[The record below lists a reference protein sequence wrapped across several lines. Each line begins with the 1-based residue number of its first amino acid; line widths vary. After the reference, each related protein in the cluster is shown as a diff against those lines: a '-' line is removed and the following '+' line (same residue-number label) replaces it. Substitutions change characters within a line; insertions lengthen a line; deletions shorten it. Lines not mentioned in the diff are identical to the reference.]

1 MLQGEMMDAKKYDD
15 IMRQAIQSEI
25 EAQKFYA
32 DVAAKVNDSHLK
44 EMFAGFVKEEK
55 RHERI
60 LEGFRA
66 RGAGHL
72 HFKDAP
78 DFKVAETIE
87 TPIPS
92 VDMRPADALAL
103 AVKNEEIAMKHYN
116 ELAAACSDAEQA
128 AVFEELAAMERDH
141 KHQMETAFMDV
152 GYPEVW

>member
-1 MLQGEMMDAKKYDD
+1 MDASTYDR

-32 DVAAKVNDSHLK
+32 DVAAKMKDGHLQ
-44 EMFAGFVKEEK
+44 EMFAGFVEEEK

-60 LEGFRA
+60 LEGFRT

-78 DFKVAETIE
+78 DFKVAETVD
-87 TPIPS
+87 TPSPS
-92 VDMRPADALAL
+92 VEMKPAEALAL
-103 AVKNEEIAMKHYN
+103 AMKNEETAMKHYS
-116 ELAAACSDAEQA
+116 ELAAACSDMAQA

-141 KHQMETAFMDV
+141 KHQLETAFVDV

>member
-1 MLQGEMMDAKKYDD
+1 MDASTYDQ

-32 DVAAKVNDSHLK
+32 DVAAKMKDGHLQ
-44 EMFAGFVKEEK
+44 EMFASFVEEEK

-60 LEGFRA
+60 LEGFRT

-78 DFKVAETIE
+78 DFKVAETVD
-87 TPIPS
+87 TPSPS
-92 VDMRPADALAL
+92 VDMKPAEALAL
-103 AVKNEEIAMKHYN
+103 AMKNEESAMKHYS
-116 ELAAACSDAEQA
+116 ELAAACSDVAQA

-141 KHQMETAFMDV
+141 KHQLETAFVDV

>member
-1 MLQGEMMDAKKYDD
+1 MDANTYDQ

-25 EAQKFYA
+25 DAQKFYA
-32 DVAAKVNDSHLK
+32 DVAAKVNDNHLK
-44 EMFAGFVKEEK
+44 KMFAGFVEEEK

-60 LEGFRA
+60 LEGFRT

-78 DFKVAETIE
+78 DLKVAETVDA
-87 TPIPS
+87 PSPS
-92 VDMRPADALAL
+92 VDMKPADALAL
-103 AVKNEEIAMKHYN
+103 AMKNEEAAMKHYS
-116 ELAAACSDAEQA
+116 ELAAACSDAAQA

-141 KHQMETAFMDV
+141 KRQMETAFVDV